1 MRVHRLWRRLSSGEF
16 CIETDHRICLHLYG
30 KSGDFVDYEDLTDA
44 CYNVFYDVLKDNG
57 LLIVKMDISKAVQS
71 MPLKRLERR
80 IEFTVRTIEGAEVE

>member
-1 MRVHRLWRRLSSGEF
+1 M
-16 CIETDHRICLHLYG
+16 
-30 KSGDFVDYEDLTDA
+30 
-44 CYNVFYDVLKDNG
+44 FYDVLKDND